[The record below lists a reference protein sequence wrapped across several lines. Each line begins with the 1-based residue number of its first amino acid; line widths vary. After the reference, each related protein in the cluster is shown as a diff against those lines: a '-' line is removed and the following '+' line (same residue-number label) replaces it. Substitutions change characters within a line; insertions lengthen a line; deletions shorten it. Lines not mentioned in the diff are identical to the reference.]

1 MTDTKASAKAKFN
14 LDSALKSNKIDHITY
29 EYEKQQIENWI
40 NSIYDNGS
48 TCSSDLIQLISS
60 LPLTKT
66 VNKRML
72 CTYCDFYS
80 SSYIDTGYGCG
91 YRNTQMLLSSI
102 RKDTE
107 LCSIIFN
114 NNNKNMPSVT
124 KIQQLIENAWQNGF
138 DVLGKSQLGGSL
150 KNTSKWI
157 GATDV
162 CAMFS
167 YLKIKAELIDIFKP
181 SDNQT
186 IGSVLFKFVK
196 EYFEKS
202 SANNQYVHPIYLQH
216 DGHSRTIVGIE
227 LGKSDNLLIFDPGA
241 NIKRIES
248 FKKNSIKSMNIF
260 RRGINA
266 FKKKEYQLLIIK
278 GVLNQQEYEV
288 NNLVIFMF
296 LFSIAYIYS
305 NLYF

>member
-14 LDSALKSNKIDHITY
+14 LDSALKSNKIDHVTY

-40 NSIYDNGS
+40 NSIYDNGN
-48 TCSSDLIQLISS
+48 TCSKDLIQLISS

-72 CTYCDFYS
+72 CTYCDFFS
-80 SSYIDTGYGCG
+80 SSYIDSGYGCG

-102 RKDTE
+102 RKDPE
-107 LCSIIFN
+107 LSGIIFN
-114 NNNKNMPSVT
+114 NNNMNMPSVT

-138 DVLGKSQLGGSL
+138 DVMGKSQLGGSL

-167 YLKIKAELIDIFKP
+167 YLKIKTELIDIFKP
-181 SDNQT
+181 TSDNLT
-186 IGSVLFKFVK
+186 IGSVLFKFVR

-202 SANNQYVHPIYLQH
+202 SANNQFVHPIYLQH

-227 LGKSDNLLIFDPGA
+227 MGKWENLLIFDPGA

-248 FKKNSIKSMNIF
+248 FKKNPIKSMNIF

-278 GVLNQQEYEV
+278 GVLSQQEYEV
-288 NNLVIFMF
+288 FKILIFF
-296 LFSIAYIYS
+296 RYIYIIQFFK
-305 NLYF
+305 Y